1 MKSKVIYGKERRNWS
16 LEIYFY
22 WQVKRYI
29 LSAQICFFLYRRHSW
44 AYSCPL
50 TVFINKQMIMS
61 RFHFIQKR
69 LFHYAINDLIC
80 CSSYLSNI
88 APAISE
94 RMCQNLLCEW
104 CSMVLIENLW
114 KIMVIKV
121 VNVRK
126 RNKTFSKQTRRMTI
140 LPDARMITSSLWF
153 FSFFL
158 DGLYTIKPGH
168 RQVQTFCKF
177 SDHGGA
183 WTLVLTSASDNGW
196 ARDNVKSRNIHNPS
210 LSSDFSL
217 LGMADNIT
225 KMKHFQVRT
234 YQHVN
239 QLTTHKSSK
248 RSIFRYK
255 AKKCFNLVVIKQ
267 GCWILKV
274 LSS

>member
-1 MKSKVIYGKERRNWS
+1 MWENETKHSQNRHAEWQ
-16 LEIYFY
+16 FY
-22 WQVKRYI
+22 
-29 LSAQICFFLYRRHSW
+29 
-44 AYSCPL
+44 
-50 TVFINKQMIMS
+50 
-61 RFHFIQKR
+61 
-69 LFHYAINDLIC
+69 LIHG
-80 CSSYLSNI
+80 
-88 APAISE
+88 
-94 RMCQNLLCEW
+94 W
-104 CSMVLIENLW
+104 
-114 KIMVIKV
+114 
-121 VNVRK
+121 
-126 RNKTFSKQTRRMTI
+126 
-140 LPDARMITSSLWF
+140 LPRPCGF

>member
-1 MKSKVIYGKERRNWS
+1 
-16 LEIYFY
+16 
-22 WQVKRYI
+22 
-29 LSAQICFFLYRRHSW
+29 
-44 AYSCPL
+44 
-50 TVFINKQMIMS
+50 MS

-69 LFHYAINDLIC
+69 LLHFAINDLIC

-104 CSMVLIENLW
+104 CSMVLMENLW

-140 LPDARMITSSLWF
+140 LPNARMITSSLWF

-158 DGLYTIKPGH
+158 DGLYTIKPGR

-196 ARDNVKSRNIHNPS
+196 ARDNVKSRNTHNPS

-217 LGMADNIT
+217 LEMADNIT

-255 AKKCFNLVVIKQ
+255 AKKCFNLVAIKQ
-267 GCWILKV
+267 GCWIWKV

>member
-1 MKSKVIYGKERRNWS
+1 MWENETKHSQNRHAEWQ
-16 LEIYFY
+16 FY
-22 WQVKRYI
+22 LMHGWLPRP
-29 LSAQICFFLYRRHSW
+29 CGFF
-44 AYSCPL
+44 P
-50 TVFINKQMIMS
+50 
-61 RFHFIQKR
+61 
-69 LFHYAINDLIC
+69 
-80 CSSYLSNI
+80 
-88 APAISE
+88 
-94 RMCQNLLCEW
+94 
-104 CSMVLIENLW
+104 
-114 KIMVIKV
+114 
-121 VNVRK
+121 
-126 RNKTFSKQTRRMTI
+126 
-140 LPDARMITSSLWF
+140 
-153 FSFFL
+153 FFL

-196 ARDNVKSRNIHNPS
+196 ARDNVKSRNTHNPS

-225 KMKHFQVRT
+225 QMKHFQVRT